1 MVSARATS
9 ANTVN
14 NTVSVDVD
22 ARAVEGMAGE
32 VVRSGGVDASG
43 TRTGARLGDARD
55 ESISVVLL
63 YTSYCEHHRL
73 HIRVLIDRGH
83 ATRRA
88 RRFRARTSRADVC
101 VGFVSPLSGVFK

>member
-1 MVSARATS
+1 M
-9 ANTVN
+9 N

-32 VVRSGGVDASG
+32 VVRSG
-43 TRTGARLGDARD
+43 RRRLGKREPARVDVDARD
-55 ESISVVLL
+55 ESISAVLV

-101 VGFVSPLSGVFK
+101 VGSSRL